1 MNATITELIPS
12 SSRKSFYGKAKVLH
26 AEDET
31 DYLRSYETIVASV
44 KDGEVRRHWDG
55 QSATT
60 SAHIRSFL
68 CQFAPR
74 FDSSKFKNLETVSYP
89 TLTVKI

>member
-12 SSRKSFYGKAKVLH
+12 NGRRSFYGKAKVIH
-26 AEDET
+26 AEDGT
-31 DYLRSYETIVASV
+31 DYLRSYETVVASV

-55 QSATT
+55 RSATT
-60 SAHIRSFL
+60 AAHIKSFL

-74 FDSSKFKNLETVSYP
+74 FDGSKFKNLETVPYP